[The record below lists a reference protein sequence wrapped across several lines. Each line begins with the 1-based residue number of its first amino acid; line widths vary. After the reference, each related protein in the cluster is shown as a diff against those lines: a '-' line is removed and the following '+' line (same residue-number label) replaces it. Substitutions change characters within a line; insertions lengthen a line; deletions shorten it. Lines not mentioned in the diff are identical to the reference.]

1 MSPGRIRLYF
11 AGIHLHTIFNSSRE
25 LINIEMLKRFKID
38 AKRLEEFIK
47 FGMVGGSGVFVN
59 MGLLYVLTRFL
70 AIRLE
75 IASPIAIWVSILTN
89 FFLNNLWTFRKRET
103 HIPFWSRLLRYHLV
117 SGLAGIVNYLI
128 LLLLVN
134 LMGMHDLLSNL
145 IGIAVGTMIN
155 YSLNSFWTWRVRSS

>member
-1 MSPGRIRLYF
+1 MRL
-11 AGIHLHTIFNSSRE
+11 L
-25 LINIEMLKRFKID
+25 KID

-47 FGMVGGSGVFVN
+47 FGIVGGSGVLVN

-70 AIRLE
+70 SIRLE

-89 FFLNNLWTFRKRET
+89 FFLNNLWTFGKRET

-134 LMGMHDLLSNL
+134 QFGMHDLLSNL
-145 IGIAVGTMIN
+145 VGIAVGTVIN
-155 YSLNSFWTWRVRSS
+155 YSLNSFWTWRVRTP